1 MTINKSKPR
10 PKKSGSIY
18 ERSDGKW
25 YAAVELPPHNGKRRR
40 KVVSTPATLANGKPK
55 TEEKIRAE
63 LDAKIFKI
71 RVQLNKDGDVATAP
85 TTVAK
90 WMDTWFTTIAL
101 KKIRPRTA
109 AGYRSMINNY
119 IVPSIGKVRV
129 DKLGEHHVVQM
140 RDYII
145 DTLGKSSTTALQT
158 HRVLTVALK
167 YAMKAKLT
175 NVNVAATADAPRK
188 ARTEPK
194 ILTAGDGIKVLR
206 TVAGSAL
213 EGIPPER
220 LASRWAAALLT
231 GARQGELLGLELDRI
246 IPYIDEDGE
255 EGRLLDLS
263 WQLQRISWEHGCG
276 KAGKDGARLCGR
288 KRGTDCVDRKVTM
301 PADWEHRRLEGGL
314 LMSRPKSS
322 AGWRIIPLVEPLS
335 SIIDERLRA
344 IKDEPNPHGLLWT
357 TDAKETRQRKP
368 LPLDGS
374 PLDPSRDNAAWHR
387 LLERAGV
394 PDVRLH
400 DARHTTASLLL
411 AARVPEPI
419 IMKILGHSSYVVTR
433 GYQNV
438 SVGQLAKAMSAA
450 SSLLSYAPPVT
461 ERREAIGELPDVA

>member
-1 MTINKSKPR
+1 MTTTERTQR

-18 ERSDGKW
+18 QRADGMW
-25 YAAVELPPHNGKRRR
+25 CASVELPSHNGTRRR
-40 KVVSTPATLANGKPK
+40 KLVTTSGKLANGTLKP
-55 TEEKIRAE
+55 EDKIIKD
-63 LDAKIFKI
+63 LDAKILKI
-71 RVQLNKDGDVATAP
+71 RVQLERDGDMATAP
-85 TTVAK
+85 MTVEK
-90 WMDTWFTTIAL
+90 WMEKWFTTIAL

-119 IVPSIGKVRV
+119 IIPSIGKVRV
-129 DKLGEHHVVQM
+129 DKLGEHHVIQLHE
-140 RDYII
+140 YITN
-145 DTLGKSSTTALQT
+145 DLGLSSTTALQT

-175 NVNVAATADAPRK
+175 MFNVAATADAPRK
-188 ARTEPK
+188 ARTEPA
-194 ILTAGDGIKVLR
+194 ILTANDGIKVLR
-206 TVAGSAL
+206 TVAGSAA
-213 EGIPPER
+213 EGVPADR

-263 WQLQRISWEHGCG
+263 WQLQQIAWEHGCG
-276 KAGKDGARLCGR
+276 TANKDDQYPCGR
-288 KRGTDCVDRKVTM
+288 KRGTDCADRKVTM
-301 PADWEHRRLEGGL
+301 PADWEYRRLEGGL
-314 LMSRPKSS
+314 LMSRPKSE

-344 IKDEPNPHGLLWT
+344 IENEPNPHGLLWT
-357 TDAKETRQRKP
+357 SDAKETRQRKP

-374 PLDPSRDNAAWHR
+374 PLYPSRDNAAWHR
-387 LLERAGV
+387 VLERAGV

-411 AARVPEPI
+411 AAGVPEPI

-438 SVGQLAKAMSAA
+438 SVGQLAKAMKAVSA
-450 SSLLSYAPPVT
+450 LLSDTPTLAVESAQP
-461 ERREAIGELPDVA
+461 R